1 MMPPVSEPTSFPWRR
16 FIAPR
21 FWGVWLALA
30 LLRLSVALPY
40 RAQLILGRIIGWF
53 GYWLLPSRRRIARV
67 NLDLCFPE
75 LGADARAALTRE
87 HFEALGIGLVEA
99 AVCWWGDARILEGR
113 VVVEGLQH
121 LEEAQRDGTPVILLS
136 AHFTTLEIGGRLL
149 GLFAPFHLM
158 YRRNDNPLLEEVV
171 RRNRMRHFERAI
183 PRDDVKD
190 MLRSLRDGHPVWYA
204 PDQNYRGKYS
214 APVPF
219 FGHPVPTNTA
229 TTRLARISGA
239 RVIPFFVYRRPGLA
253 GYRLKIDQP
262 LAGFPTDDP
271 FADTLR
277 INDLLERQ
285 IRIAPEQYLWIHR
298 RFKTPRDSD
307 TDPYQAAL

>member
-16 FIAPR
+16 FTAPR
-21 FWGVWLALA
+21 FWGVWVALA

-40 RAQLILGRIIGWF
+40 RVQLGAGRVVGRLGH
-53 GYWLLPSRRRIARV
+53 WLLASRRHIARV

-75 LGADARAALTRE
+75 LDDDARATLTRE
-87 HFEALGIGLVEA
+87 HFEALGIGLIEA
-99 AVCWWGDARILEGR
+99 AVCWWGDARELERR
-113 VVVEGLQH
+113 VEVEGLQH
-121 LEEAQRDGTPVILLS
+121 LEAARQDGVPVILLS

-149 GLFAPFHLM
+149 GLSAPFHLM
-158 YRRNDNPLLEEVV
+158 YRRNDNPLIEEVV
-171 RRNRMRHFERAI
+171 RRNRERHFERAI

-190 MLRSLRDGHPVWYA
+190 MLRSLRDGNAVWYA

-239 RVIPFFVYRRPGLA
+239 RVIPFFVCRRPGTA
-253 GYRLKIDQP
+253 GYRLRLDPP
-262 LAGFPTDDP
+262 LEAFPTDDA

-277 INDLLERQ
+277 INELLERQ
-285 IRIAPEQYLWIHR
+285 IRVAPEQYLWIHR
-298 RFKTPRDSD
+298 RFKTPRDD
-307 TDPYQAAL
+307 DHDPYQAAL